1 MAEKDEMGLIRESGT
16 IDASPKPPE
25 PPPLPDF
32 VGPRQ
37 DPYADAIEAM
47 HRGFEASY
55 NLSGRVTEFDQPLK
69 AAAQKNPDALLR
81 ELNSVRAQVQAEN
94 PDIDPDLIEQA
105 WHPAYEGIA
114 SGKYAD
120 SEDLKLNYLTD
131 AIRYKENNEDLQR
144 RAAETPAV
152 GLKFGYDV
160 ETRESV
166 AAPYTNTQLDIDM
179 MASLPQGRGRETA
192 NVQIGDNQD
201 VFERLNQ
208 GLRDDEFNRAW
219 IDEKI
224 GGRLGA
230 DEANASKRAL
240 VPNNL
245 YEPDPEQSSSVF
257 TAFIPLMQNP
267 LQHQG
272 SGAASIN
279 MSVIDT
285 ALLSYHT
292 RITRGG
298 RTLSQLYADAQKA
311 YNLGEPFMGV
321 SPEGFTNS
329 EDFKVEI
336 TKNTDTAAFEALQE
350 DRQRLLASFQGN
362 LLYNRK
368 SGSLVDILKGN
379 TFMGMGALPDPDR
392 SDRMLIEDPNKYIR
406 EFLALSSGAAP
417 MSGQITEAPELNP
430 VFKRRGEAFQQEVR
444 EQGGLEW
451 MLSEAAG
458 RGELTVPYLEYKKT
472 RALDDLMRIAPSTW
486 YHAAQWQAYKEF
498 RARNNGEDPDKYEG
512 LSRADWVERERQAIA
527 NDPRRLAA
535 ALASNQD
542 PAGNMFLVGAKLN
555 HPGKYESSPAIATM
569 MDILPRAAVML
580 LEPDA
585 FVTGLAA
592 ASGGSLALFG
602 YGATRLSKVVSFG
615 SRIAKASQELA
626 RISRSVE
633 SPLEMAEALDA
644 AVQADRTGAMGIVMR
659 FAAPAA
665 AQRLNGKG
673 AKNAVS
679 LIEAEASKLKQV
691 QDKSDKAAAAL
702 AENIV
707 KLEGAVEESE
717 RAVAAVATVTHD
729 LEKNRTTVEGIT
741 AEVTALQHVI
751 DTLTGELSLSIQME
765 RLAEG
770 APEVANQLSLFT
782 DPRDQLAFLKKKGVN
797 MLVAEEKAAVA
808 RAGGSQRAV
817 RKAAKELRTQLNKLI
832 EQAIKEGK
840 EATPGAAVRKE
851 LSEAT
856 NAQQAK
862 LDELRDLLRKENWR
876 ISDEAIRSL
885 EDIARQGGD
894 TDEAFEG
901 IMEAARAQVKAAQ
914 DEHLATVDMLEQQQE
929 ALNIAETILQR
940 AEEGGGGDLP
950 GLWDGQVNSANVLR
964 EVLEAF
970 AAGAEVLGDKKNR
983 KALDELLTKGE
994 TTKELRD
1001 SDPEA
1006 FAAVL
1011 KTATK
1016 DSDLFSELVATG
1028 GKGGELLTMAYLAHA
1043 RAGDLRMT
1051 GIVNRH
1057 QAWKRLRDEF
1067 PHWTWSETAENLWE
1081 DADFILGISMTE
1093 IADAI
1098 NLSGMTTTRVGVL
1111 GPRFTEMMQET
1122 ANQVS
1127 REASIRFGDISV
1139 IVTAYG
1145 PTARTRANILQYIGS
1160 QERVVL
1166 PVGEVE
1172 GAVPKAA
1179 NLAKRQQL
1187 RLEGNQGYLDPTD
1200 SILNEALEGWEDV
1213 GRTFQVK
1220 GPFRKNK
1227 GDVLAKEDDY
1237 TAAFIEQSDSLYGFV
1252 YSVVSDDIP
1261 LDRIPDAKKSVVD
1274 FGLWLAKEGDDGLT
1288 NGQRIRNIE
1297 RPDERFEELYN
1308 NVVRIVTK
1316 NGVGT
1321 TGKRLNSAEDPLG
1334 LYEMSGRT
1342 FQLMLKNIVGGAAEA
1357 DFAVNIGNLAGPN
1370 VGIRQMRAV
1379 ESHIG
1384 GASPEDWGKRIVPPR
1399 ETIEPGDSVALR
1411 AEVEPFRRV
1420 IANKAVPGKGK
1431 ERPVKEGGTPFDV
1444 SEGRTRGP
1452 AFATAQLEQDIVAPK
1467 TFELLDVTDDKIAI
1481 LTDGTGVKLE
1491 VPLADITRL
1500 SPELSPLD
1508 LVDPYMRYGFSLIGD
1523 VGIDE
1528 VAQTGRLI
1536 NAGLDLTRD
1545 RFVKFSLNS
1554 FDELGNPRITP
1565 KLQLSDFSN
1574 SLEGNIKLL
1583 TVNVQDKAKRNKFA
1597 SSAMRALP
1605 RFLRF
1610 WRSLVL
1616 FGPVGD
1622 RAGKFFLLNAQGD
1635 FDSMTM
1641 QVGYRKAFQL
1651 STLGLPGW
1659 VPVIGDG
1666 MQDVARK
1673 AATATDFSGYT
1684 PSNLARFASEEGPNA
1699 GPRMVE
1705 TPPTSFVPGPSV
1717 FGVRYNQVLD
1727 DMKTG
1732 VNETK
1737 TYFNSKGVKVEM
1749 NPAVEARK
1757 ARRAGAHDNF
1767 ISRDTTRALNE
1778 AIARNP
1784 DILDAMS
1791 FSSPGAT
1798 GKQLRDA
1805 YWEILRNQ
1813 MAQATRN
1820 QKEMLW
1826 LDLRFNQGMSELDA
1840 TKAMNRTIY
1849 DYTLSISPFEAQTL
1863 AEWSAFY
1870 VYKKNAMLNS
1880 AYHLMSVD
1888 NGAAAWFVNK
1898 MVKADTYKR
1907 ARAMKRGLDQL
1918 AKDVSDFDQRVEPQ
1932 IKEFEPPIETRPLIY
1947 RPYDSMLNKI
1957 VSNKGALSYDMQKE
1971 FRYEGSN
1978 ATTFA
1983 ISHGSILPMQQAM
1996 DTYATLGLLI
2006 GGQATA
2012 GLSPEIS
2019 MNGSQR
2025 DKILLDAAIN
2035 QLFPLRQSVIGDYL
2049 RVQAGLRPPKDPR
2062 YGRKLGTAELA
2073 FVKSIPGAR
2082 EFLKVK
2088 EDKYG
2093 NFRTYS
2099 KIGNNDIFEPTRYAG
2114 NVWQTAQFLG
2124 PLLTGDPEG
2133 FPLEGKVLMEEG
2145 GRELSKLGLTT
2156 KDFNRYKELGDMG
2169 TRMAAAELILGA
2181 TNVSVWN
2188 STLLESFDT
2197 LNVKRLLDDLEG
2209 DRETDAEGAER
2220 RYLKSKK
2227 EE

>member
-1 MAEKDEMGLIRESGT
+1 
-16 IDASPKPPE
+16 
-25 PPPLPDF
+25 
-32 VGPRQ
+32 
-37 DPYADAIEAM
+37 
-47 HRGFEASY
+47 
-55 NLSGRVTEFDQPLK
+55 
-69 AAAQKNPDALLR
+69 
-81 ELNSVRAQVQAEN
+81 
-94 PDIDPDLIEQA
+94 
-105 WHPAYEGIA
+105 
-114 SGKYAD
+114 
-120 SEDLKLNYLTD
+120 
-131 AIRYKENNEDLQR
+131 
-144 RAAETPAV
+144 
-152 GLKFGYDV
+152 
-160 ETRESV
+160 
-166 AAPYTNTQLDIDM
+166 
-179 MASLPQGRGRETA
+179 
-192 NVQIGDNQD
+192 
-201 VFERLNQ
+201 
-208 GLRDDEFNRAW
+208 
-219 IDEKI
+219 
-224 GGRLGA
+224 
-230 DEANASKRAL
+230 
-240 VPNNL
+240 
-245 YEPDPEQSSSVF
+245 
-257 TAFIPLMQNP
+257 
-267 LQHQG
+267 
-272 SGAASIN
+272 
-279 MSVIDT
+279 
-285 ALLSYHT
+285 
-292 RITRGG
+292 
-298 RTLSQLYADAQKA
+298 
-311 YNLGEPFMGV
+311 
-321 SPEGFTNS
+321 
-329 EDFKVEI
+329 
-336 TKNTDTAAFEALQE
+336 
-350 DRQRLLASFQGN
+350 
-362 LLYNRK
+362 
-368 SGSLVDILKGN
+368 
-379 TFMGMGALPDPDR
+379 
-392 SDRMLIEDPNKYIR
+392 
-406 EFLALSSGAAP
+406 
-417 MSGQITEAPELNP
+417 
-430 VFKRRGEAFQQEVR
+430 
-444 EQGGLEW
+444 
-451 MLSEAAG
+451 
-458 RGELTVPYLEYKKT
+458 
-472 RALDDLMRIAPSTW
+472 
-486 YHAAQWQAYKEF
+486 QWQAYKEF
-498 RARNNGEDPDKYEG
+498 RARNDGQDPEKYEG
-512 LSRADWVERERQAIA
+512 LSRSDWVERERQAIA

-535 ALASNQD
+535 ALATNQD

-555 HPGKYESSPAIATM
+555 HPGLYEKSPVLAYM
-569 MDILPRAAVML
+569 MDIVPRGAVML

-585 FVTGLAA
+585 FVAGLAA
-592 ASGGSLALFG
+592 VSGGSLALLG
-602 YGATRLSKVVSFG
+602 YGATRAQKVANFSR
-615 SRIAKASQELA
+615 RIAKASQELA
-626 RISRSVE
+626 RISRE
-633 SPLEMAEALDA
+633 TQDPLKMAEAIDE
-644 AVQADRTGAMGIVMR
+644 AVKGDRTGAMGVVMR
-659 FAAPAA
+659 FAGPAA
-665 AQRLNGKG
+665 AQKLYGKG
-673 AKNAVS
+673 SRRAVQ
-679 LIEAEASKLKQV
+679 LVEAELDKLKLV
-691 QDKSDKAAAAL
+691 QNNTDKAAAAL
-702 AENIV
+702 AEEIV
-707 KLEGAVEESE
+707 KLEGAVDSSE
-717 RAVAAVATVTHD
+717 QAVSAVATVTHD
-729 LEKNRTTVEGIT
+729 LEKNRTVIEGIT

-751 DTLTGELSLSIQME
+751 DTLTGELSLSVQME

-770 APEVANQLSLFT
+770 APEVANQLSLFA

-817 RKAAKELRTQLNKLI
+817 RKAAKELRAKLNNLI

-851 LSEAT
+851 LTEAK

-862 LDELRDLLRKENWR
+862 LDELREILRKENWR
-876 ISDEAIRSL
+876 ISDEAIGSL
-885 EDIARQGGD
+885 EAAAREGAD
-894 TDEAFEG
+894 TGEAFES
-901 IMEAARAQVKAAQ
+901 IMEAARAQVKAAK
-914 DEHLATVDMLEQQQE
+914 DEHLRTVDMLNERQE
-929 ALNIAETILQR
+929 SLAIAEAILER
-940 AEEGGGGDLP
+940 AEEGGGGALP
-950 GLWDGQVNSANVLR
+950 GLWGGQNNSATVLR

-970 AAGAEVLGDKKNR
+970 AAGAEVLTDKKKR
-983 KALDELLTKGE
+983 RALDAMLDRAE
-994 TTKELRD
+994 TVEELRA
-1001 SDPEA
+1001 SDPEG
-1006 FAAVL
+1006 FAAVIRG
-1011 KTATK
+1011 AAES
-1016 DSDLFSELVATG
+1016 SDLFSELIET
-1028 GKGGELLTMAYLAHA
+1028 KGRAGELLTMAYLAQA
-1043 RAGDLRMT
+1043 RAGDMRMS
-1051 GIVNRH
+1051 GIVNRYD
-1057 QAWKRLRDEF
+1057 AWTKLREEF
-1067 PHWTWSETAENLWE
+1067 PHWTWSETAANLWQ
-1081 DADFILGISMTE
+1081 DADFILGISLTE

-1098 NLSGMTTTRVGVL
+1098 NISGIATTRVGIL

-1122 ANQVS
+1122 ANQVA
-1127 REASIRFGDISV
+1127 REASVRFGDIAL
-1139 IVTAYG
+1139 ITTAYG
-1145 PTARTRANILQYIGS
+1145 PSAKTRANILQYIGS
-1160 QERVVL
+1160 QDRVVL
-1166 PVGEVE
+1166 PVAEVE

-1213 GRTFQVK
+1213 GRTFRVK

-1237 TAAFIEQSDSLYGFV
+1237 TEAFIAQSDSLYGFV

-1261 LDRIPDAKKSVVD
+1261 LDRIPDAKKSIVD

-1288 NGQRIRNIE
+1288 NGQRIRNID

-1308 NVVRIVTK
+1308 NLVRIVTK
-1316 NGVGT
+1316 NGVPT

-1342 FQLMLKNIVGGAAEA
+1342 FQLMLKNILGGAAET

-1379 ESHIG
+1379 EAHIG
-1384 GASPEDWGKRIVPPR
+1384 QAQPENFGKRIVPPR
-1399 ETIEPGDSVALR
+1399 ETIEPGDSVALLSD
-1411 AEVEPFRRV
+1411 VEPFRRV

-1431 ERPVKEGGTPFDV
+1431 EKPLNKGGTPFNL

-1467 TFELLDVTDDKIAI
+1467 TFELVDVTDDKIAI
-1481 LTDGTGVKLE
+1481 LIDAAGDKLE
-1491 VPLADITRL
+1491 VPLSEITRL

-1508 LVDPYMRYGFSLIGD
+1508 LVDPYMRYGFNLLAD
-1523 VGIDE
+1523 VGVDE
-1528 VAQTGRLI
+1528 PAATGRLL
-1536 NAGLDLTRD
+1536 NAGLNLTRD
-1545 RFVKFSLNS
+1545 RFVQFSLNS
-1554 FDELGNPRITP
+1554 FDEYGLPRITP
-1565 KLQLSDFSN
+1565 KLKLSDFSN

-1583 TVNVQDKAKRNKFA
+1583 TVNVKEDAKKNKFTSA
-1597 SSAMRALP
+1597 AMRALP

-1616 FGPVGD
+1616 FGPLGD

-1666 MQDVARK
+1666 MQDVVRK
-1673 AATATDFSGYT
+1673 AAAATDFSGYT
-1684 PSNLARFASEEGPNA
+1684 PSNLGRFVAEEGPTT

-1705 TPPTSFVPGPSV
+1705 TPPTSFIPGPSV
-1717 FGVRYNQVLD
+1717 FGIRYNQVLD

-1737 TYFNSKGVKVEM
+1737 TYFNSKGVKVEI

-1767 ISRDTTRALNE
+1767 ISRDTNRILNE

-1791 FSSPGAT
+1791 FSNPGAT

-1805 YWEILRNQ
+1805 YWDILRNQ

-1826 LDLRFNQGMSELDA
+1826 LDLRFNQGMSELEA

-1888 NGAAAWFVNK
+1888 KGAGAWFVNK
-1898 MVKADTYKR
+1898 MLKASAYKR
-1907 ARAMKRGLDQL
+1907 ARAMKRGMDQF
-1918 AKDVSDFDQRVEPQ
+1918 AKDSSDLDRRVEPQ
-1932 IKEFEPPIETRPLIY
+1932 VKEFEPAIETRPLIY

-1957 VSNKGALSYDMQKE
+1957 VSNKGPLSYDMQRR

-2006 GGQATA
+2006 GGQAAA
-2012 GLSPEIS
+2012 GISPEIS

-2049 RVQAGLRPPKDPR
+2049 RVQAGLRPPRDPD

-2073 FVKSIPGAR
+2073 FVRSIPGAA
-2082 EFLKVK
+2082 EFLDVK

-2099 KIGNNDIFEPTRYAG
+2099 KLGNNDIFEPTRYAG
-2114 NVWQTAQFLG
+2114 NVWQTAQFIG

-2145 GRELSKLGLTT
+2145 GRELGKLGLTT

-2197 LNVKRLLDDLEG
+2197 LNVKRLLEDVQG
-2209 DRETDAEGAER
+2209 DRQTEYEGAEK
-2220 RYLKSKK
+2220 RYLKGKK